1 MSSPGLVIV
10 ADRSSATNRSLAA
23 AFRANGVSVRRLGG
37 RQLQAARLL
46 GRLDGS
52 LLLGRADVSRKLDG
66 VGETFWELQRL
77 EREGLPVLNGTRALL
92 RCHDKLRTALALRRA
107 GLPHPATVFLRD
119 CRAVPP
125 FDGPWV
131 VKPRFGS
138 WGRGVERCETLAELR
153 ASLRR
158 CARRR
163 SFARRGV
170 LVQEYV
176 DSPPID
182 LRVIVAGG
190 HAIGAIQR
198 VAAADEWRTNVSLG
212 GTRVPVDAPLEACDL
227 AVAAAAAVGGDLVG
241 VDLLHV
247 DGGYVVLELNGA
259 VDFTDQYGDDVF
271 VRVARLLVPP
281 VIELPLPESPTGQLA
296 PVPIDTR

>member
-1 MSSPGLVIV
+1 MGVVIV

-23 AFRANGVSVRRLGG
+23 AFRANGVPVRRLGA

-77 EREGLPVLNGTRALL
+77 ERDGLPVLNGSRALL

-107 GLPHPATVFLRD
+107 GLPHPETMLVRD
-119 CRAVPP
+119 CAAVPP
-125 FDGPWV
+125 FAGPYV
-131 VKPRFGS
+131 VKPRYGS
-138 WGRGVERCETLAELR
+138 WGRGVERCDTLAELR
-153 ASLRR
+153 AALKR

-163 SFARRGV
+163 SFAHRGV
-170 LVQEYV
+170 LVQQYV
-176 DSPPID
+176 NSPPID
-182 LRVIVAGG
+182 LRVIVAAG

-198 VAAADEWRTNVSLG
+198 VAASGEWRTNVSLG
-212 GTRVPVDAPLEACDL
+212 GTRVPVEAPAEARDL

-241 VDLLHV
+241 VDLLRV
-247 DGGYVVLELNGA
+247 GDWYAVLELNGA
-259 VDFTDQYGDDVF
+259 VDFTHEYGDDVF
-271 VRVARLLVPP
+271 VRAARLLAPP
-281 VIELPLPESPTGQLA
+281 VIELPLPDAGELA
-296 PVPIDTR
+296 PVPLESR

>member
-1 MSSPGLVIV
+1 MSEGVVIV
-10 ADRSSATNRSLAA
+10 ADRSSATNRALAS
-23 AFRANGVSVRRLGG
+23 AFRANGVSVRRLGS

-52 LLLGRADVSRKLDG
+52 MLLGRTDVSRKLDG

-77 EREGLPVLNGTRALL
+77 EREGLPVLNGTRSLL
-92 RCHDKLRTALALRRA
+92 RCHDKLRTAIALRRA
-107 GLPHPATVFLRD
+107 GLPHPETALVRD
-119 CRAVPP
+119 CNAVPP

-153 ASLRR
+153 ACLKR
-158 CARRR
+158 CARRK
-163 SFARRGV
+163 SFPRRGV

-182 LRVIVAGG
+182 LRVIVAAG

-198 VAAADEWRTNVSLG
+198 VAAAGDWRTNVSLG
-212 GTRVPVDAPLEACDL
+212 GTRVPIDAPLEARDL
-227 AVAAAAAVGGDLVG
+227 AVAAATAVGGHLVG
-241 VDLLHV
+241 VDLLPV
-247 DGGYVVLELNGA
+247 AGGYEVLELNGA

-271 VRVARLLVPP
+271 TRAARLLVPP
-281 VIELPLPESPTGQLA
+281 VIELPLPDAGQLA
-296 PVPIDTR
+296 PVPVETH